1 MTTLF
6 TIQST
11 LLKNI
16 STITKAT
23 LTFGLLGLVAVSGL
37 NSSLSVFA
45 GGYMGGDYLRV
56 NTDTLNV
63 RDKNCQK
70 ITSVKM
76 DTVLQLTAAQNLQ
89 DVNPI
94 YKTCKIGNK
103 DFSMVEVKLGI
114 NDTIAGSKYVAEEY
128 LAFIGRIGFK
138 SGIMNL
144 TAKESVNLRDKNCQ
158 RITTLKSASMASLPS
173 AGANM
178 INCKIG
184 KTNYAMVSITTSDL
198 KDGYSAI
205 EYWSEK

>member
-1 MTTLF
+1 MTTLS

-37 NSSLSVFA
+37 NSSLPVHA

-56 NTDTLNV
+56 NTNTLNV
-63 RDKNCQK
+63 RDKDCKK

-76 DTVLQLTAAQNLQ
+76 DTVLQLTAAQNPQ

-114 NDTIAGSKYVAEEY
+114 NDTIAGPKYVAEEY
-128 LAFIGRIGFK
+128 TAFLGRVNFKIGEVIK
-138 SGIMNL
+138 P
-144 TAKESVNLRDKNCQ
+144 KEMVNLRDKNCKI
-158 RITTLKSASMASLPS
+158 ITQLKTNVEVMIPS
-173 AGANM
+173 AGGNM

-184 KTNYAMVSITTSDL
+184 KKYYALYSVATTSGQS
-198 KDGYSAI
+198 GYSAL
-205 EYWSEK
+205 EYWGQK